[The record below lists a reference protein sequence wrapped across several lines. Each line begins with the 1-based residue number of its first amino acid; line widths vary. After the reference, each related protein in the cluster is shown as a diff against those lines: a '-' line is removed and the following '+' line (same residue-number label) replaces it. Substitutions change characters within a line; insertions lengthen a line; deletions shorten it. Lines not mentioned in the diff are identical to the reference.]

1 MDFAQT
7 VSEGSISESCH
18 AVRFSLGHIFI
29 VGADWG
35 GSDVGPRLAAITV
48 LHIRTHSLSEWNGQG
63 ASHMTLSPA
72 LTVAFA
78 VKDGAPADV
87 REWISVELAE
97 FLVSGRRGFMVS
109 TEAVRRTPEA
119 DELARHAREAIVDEL
134 RRQHLVPAE
143 VALGRAF
150 ASANSVVYEQTHHG
164 MPLDARPPMQI
175 GATAVIV
182 EDHVA
187 TFGHVPPGQLILI
200 EDGLVYAVPDLQSWF
215 PHYDD
220 PNLDSPNPE
229 PLGYGPRV
237 APVIAQTDLR
247 SGDTVLLCSTECSRA
262 FSEEMQLA
270 GVSSSSLAFLHGRD
284 PDKILDVF
292 RDLVVEYDIA
302 DAAVTV
308 LGFAPGRSSS
318 QIRTAGDIGR
328 RARDSWRSARGQ
340 MHQLLPAPN
349 RGAAVAPTFSEK
361 PLADAVRSTVI
372 HEGQG
377 DVPPAASMISEEP
390 VAGIGSA
397 RLARRSRWRA
407 RTLRIAEQ
415 MVPTR
420 KDTWQ
425 PPTSVRQF
433 GVPGAHGVQGYRGNA
448 SDMGEES
455 WRNRL
460 PRFPA
465 AQAIVWTLL
474 CLVLILGIVGGVAM
488 RERWFSSHDDYRQN
502 LAAVDRS
509 IVDARKLSDPT
520 KSDDAFLSAQQELN
534 GARSAGAPEGDLVPR
549 QQAITDGRDTIHH
562 VIRLEE
568 VTRIGGLPDELQGGT
583 TRAVRTPGGIFL
595 VSGSLYQLQ
604 PDEKTIVRVLDEG
617 STVNDP
623 TLGKVQVGKLY
634 GVTYDSGGLY
644 TTDGNHVFVYG
655 TDNVWRVVKLGEI
668 NEQGPW
674 PAGPIGAFDGNLYI
688 LEAQYRNIYRFT
700 THPEGKT
707 SDAID
712 WVNTGSRPDLK
723 QAVDMAIDGN
733 IYVLLA
739 DGRVLTLYLGEI
751 ASDIAPSY
759 LLTGQGDE
767 VKSIVNGAATGYL
780 YVSVVNGKNGRV
792 VAFDRMGKEQYQLEL
807 PAGFSTQGVDVLAP
821 FEQLQ
826 AITVNEDSG
835 TLYLINGDAIWSARY
850 RLPSLPP
857 PEATPVATPVVPTG

>member
-1 MDFAQT
+1 
-7 VSEGSISESCH
+7 
-18 AVRFSLGHIFI
+18 
-29 VGADWG
+29 
-35 GSDVGPRLAAITV
+35 
-48 LHIRTHSLSEWNGQG
+48 
-63 ASHMTLSPA
+63 MTLSPA
-72 LTVAFA
+72 LTVALA
-78 VKDGAPADV
+78 VKDGVPADV

-119 DELARHAREAIVDEL
+119 DQLARHAREVIVDEL
-134 RRQHLVPAE
+134 RRQHLLPAE

-150 ASANSVVYEQTHHG
+150 AAANSTVYEQTHHG
-164 MPLDARPPMQI
+164 MPLDGGQPIQI
-175 GATAVIV
+175 GATAVMV
-182 EDHVA
+182 DDHVA

-215 PHYDD
+215 PHYVD

-247 SGDTVLLCSTECSRA
+247 SGDTVLLCSAGCSRA
-262 FSEEMQLA
+262 FSQEMQLA

-284 PDKILDVF
+284 PDRILDVF
-292 RDLVVEYDIA
+292 RDLVVEYELA

-308 LGFAPGRSSS
+308 LGFAPGPSSS
-318 QIRTAGDIGR
+318 QIRTIGDIGR
-328 RARDSWRSARGQ
+328 RARDSWRSARVQ
-340 MHQLLPAPN
+340 THQLLPASAPKTGVAVVPPPSEDPLPGAVQSTVLDEGDEDPSSLMN
-349 RGAAVAPTFSEK
+349 SDELVAAV
-361 PLADAVRSTVI
+361 
-372 HEGQG
+372 
-377 DVPPAASMISEEP
+377 
-390 VAGIGSA
+390 GSA
-397 RLARRSRWRA
+397 QVDRRSRWRA
-407 RTLRIAEQ
+407 RTLRVAEQ
-415 MVPTR
+415 LVPTR
-420 KDTWQ
+420 KDTWR

-433 GVPGAHGVQGYRGNA
+433 GVPGSHGVQGYRGNA

-465 AQAIVWTLL
+465 ARAVAWTLL
-474 CLVLILGIVGGVAM
+474 CLVLVLGIVGVVST
-488 RERWFSSHDDYRQN
+488 RERWFSATDDYRQN

-509 IVDARKLSDPT
+509 ILDARKLSDPT

-534 GARSAGAPEGDLVPR
+534 GARTAGAPESDISPR
-549 QQAITDGRDTIHH
+549 QQAITDGRDSIHH

-583 TRAVRTPGGIFL
+583 TRVVRTPGGIFL

-617 STVNDP
+617 STINDS
-623 TLGKVQVGKLY
+623 TLGKVTVGKLY

-644 TTDGNHVFVYG
+644 ATDGSHVFVYS
-655 TDNVWRVVKLGEI
+655 TDNVWHVVKLGEI
-668 NEQGPW
+668 NQQGPW
-674 PAGPIGAFDGNLYI
+674 PAGSIGAFDGNLYI
-688 LEAQYRNIYRFT
+688 LEAQYRNIYRFN

-707 SDAID
+707 ADAID

-723 QAVDMAIDGN
+723 QAVDMAIDGH

-739 DGRVLTLYLGEI
+739 DGRVLTLYLGDI
-751 ASDIAPSY
+751 ASDISPSY
-759 LLTGQGDE
+759 LLPGDGDE

-780 YVSVVNGKNGRV
+780 YASVVNGKNGRV
-792 VAFDRMGKEQYQLEL
+792 VAFDRKGKKQYQLEL

-826 AITVNEDSG
+826 AITVDEDSG

-857 PEATPVATPVVPTG
+857 PEATPVATP